1 MNIIPPRFILQATI
15 KQMQSFAG
23 VAPAQN
29 PFVAVFAQ
37 KMQTSGNRVIE

>member
-23 VAPAQN
+23 VAPQN

-37 KMQTSGNRVIE
+37 KMETSGNRVIE